1 VRSFISSSDPRRFSL
16 ILLAVFGF
24 VAGSVL
30 LGRYAFRQVGD
41 LLPEAEVVALQQA
54 HDGVCLYHSAALDNH
69 PAYKAALYKAR
80 KTPVVALGSSRV
92 LQIHENQ
99 FRVPFTNMGRT
110 LVHFNDLSVW
120 LRRLEAMGPPK
131 IVLLGVDFWWFNPA
145 ISPGRGKA
153 GQLTSVSPFRLGYLR
168 TLASEL
174 VRYPQLL
181 AGLPSALLEPPAC
194 PLGIMA
200 RRFKDGFGSDGFRF
214 RGFSLTATRPYQAS
228 DYRFSD
234 ALPLI
239 RKSKKSFRHAQNPD
253 SGRLRRF
260 IDGIKTAERKG
271 MTIIMFF
278 APLAPTVNRA
288 MAESRGYG
296 YIDKAV
302 AALKKAGLKIHDY
315 RNPASVNANDC
326 EFYDGFHQGDAVQ
339 ARIIAKIARSEPLLK
354 KVLNEAETDRVAA
367 ITGLA
372 GVYQRDIFGDRETD
386 FLGLGCPKP
395 SGGG

>member
-1 VRSFISSSDPRRFSL
+1 MRSFIFSSDPRRFSF
-16 ILLAVFGF
+16 ILLAVFGLI
-24 VAGSVL
+24 AGTVL
-30 LGRYAFRQVGD
+30 LGRQAFRQVGD

-54 HDGVCLYHSAALDNH
+54 YEGTCLYHSAALDNH
-69 PAYKAALYKAR
+69 PAYKAALYTAR

-92 LQIHENQ
+92 LQINEKM
-99 FRVPFTNMGRT
+99 FRAPFTNLGRT
-110 LVHFNDLSVW
+110 LVHFNDLFVW

-153 GQLTSVSPFRLGYLR
+153 GQLVSAVPFKLGYLR

-181 AGLPSALLEPPAC
+181 AGLPAALLEPPAC

-200 RRFKDGFGSDGFRF
+200 RQFRDGFGPDGFRY

-228 DYRFSD
+228 DYRFS
-234 ALPLI
+234 ASLPLI
-239 RKSKKSFRHAQNPD
+239 RKSKKSFRHGQDYDA
-253 SGRLRRF
+253 GRVRRF
-260 IDGIKTAERKG
+260 ISAIKAAERRG

-278 APLAPTVNRA
+278 PPLAPTITRA
-288 MAESRGYG
+288 MADSHGYA
-296 YIDKAV
+296 YIGKAV
-302 AALKKAGLKIHDY
+302 AALKRAGLKIHDF
-315 RNPASVNANDC
+315 RNPDRVNASDC

-339 ARIIAKIARSEPLLK
+339 ARIIAQIARREPLLK
-354 KVLNEAETDRVAA
+354 KVLDERETGRVAA

-372 GVYQRDIFGDRETD
+372 GIYQRDVFGDRETD
-386 FLGLGCPKP
+386 FLGLGCKKP